1 MRGHEALIALRRDKK
16 RPQGV
21 WISHNRSP
29 DCLVWHLSATTLPYP
44 EIEILPSENP
54 AALDLRFVVGLTVHV
69 NGCNDYEKAKRLH
82 DALVAAGARRVISV
96 VNDVLIDS
104 KLGEFDGYV
113 PE

>member
-1 MRGHEALIALRRDKK
+1 MRGHEALITLRREKK

-21 WISHNRSP
+21 WISHRRSP
-29 DCLVWHLSATTLPYP
+29 DAMVWHLSATTLPYP

-96 VNDVLIDS
+96 VDDVLIDS